1 MAQLGCNVAQI
12 GFSVAQM
19 VLRWLAVRQA
29 RVRISARRP
38 MEVPP
43 TEPASMKIWMNVC
56 IVKRKRNVQKEL
68 RKTTTKNPENSVNVH
83 NDLLKQLI

>member
-1 MAQLGCNVAQI
+1 
-12 GFSVAQM
+12 
-19 VLRWLAVRQA
+19 
-29 RVRISARRP
+29 

-56 IVKRKRNVQKEL
+56 IVKRKINVQKEL